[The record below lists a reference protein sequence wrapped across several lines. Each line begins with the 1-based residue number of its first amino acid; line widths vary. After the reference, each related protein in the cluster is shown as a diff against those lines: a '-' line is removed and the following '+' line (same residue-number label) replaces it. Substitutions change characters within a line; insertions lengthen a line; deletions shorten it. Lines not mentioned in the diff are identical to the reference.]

1 MLGSVFMFGITALAG
16 NINAHEQRVLD
27 EVSTPVVYEG
37 KEYVAKE
44 EYVTR
49 LAMYM
54 NQDNVDLTAEQAD
67 LAIQKF
73 IDNVA
78 TGIAEG
84 YMEEVNSGSG
94 NGGTSSGGGGTSS
107 GGNDTTED
115 SSQNKDENN
124 SSSSND
130 GGDEINGTEISTDN
144 ALVPE
149 GELSE
154 EEIAKL
160 QRERALVE
168 AVMEKY
174 SLEEEE
180 ADVYAELEAI
190 ESSMEELESTTEEPE
205 STTEEHSTVEA
216 KDYSDAEPFQKGIS
230 VGMIAI
236 VIVVIVAV
244 AMVILIIWH
253 KNKRLRR

>member
-16 NINAHEQRVLD
+16 NINEHEQRILD

-54 NQDNVDLTAEQAD
+54 NQDNVDLTAEEAD

-94 NGGTSSGGGGTSS
+94 NGGASS
-107 GGNDTTED
+107 GGNGNTED
-115 SSQNKDENN
+115 GSQNKDENN
-124 SSSSND
+124 GSSSND
-130 GGDEINGTEISTDN
+130 GGDEINGTETSTED
-144 ALVPE
+144 ALIPE
-149 GELSE
+149 GELSA

-160 QRERALVE
+160 QRERELVE

-174 SLEEEE
+174 SLAEEE

-216 KDYSDAEPFQKGIS
+216 KDYSDAEPFQKGVS

-236 VIVVIVAV
+236 VIVIIVAV
-244 AMVILIIWH
+244 AMIILIVWH